1 MKRTL
6 FGLLAA
12 AAMVTTAAAADSE
25 NSRSAGAHPVVYDD
39 YPESDVVI
47 DVGQDI
53 VLTVTG
59 EARTRFEWLENTTD
73 FSSGGADGDDD
84 NDLFDDSFSY
94 APARFNIGFRVDLPR
109 DVAAVIE
116 LQGNY
121 ELGGG
126 PAGVGTE
133 LRAQTTQH
141 QRPGVVNPIVLG
153 PGFSKVGAAGGLG
166 SPASGGGPSTALPSP
181 TQLEIVRTLND
192 VDGDEVFVYQGYAEA
207 AHIGDSILSVRIGR
221 QEMAYGTEFLLG
233 NQDWYDGQT
242 FDGVKGILEFTDK
255 HRLDIFWA
263 KLAERDTTVDG
274 SIGGAALNQ
283 GGDDSDLYGA
293 YFSAQ
298 TLGGSSVGMDAY
310 FLALNDDSNLVY
322 NVSAQDDGIIGYDAF
337 DFYSIESDR
346 SFLDAYWAGVRFF
359 REREHGFHFSAE
371 LTYLFGNIEANL
383 DNDGDGAF
391 DDDDSL
397 SIGAFGF
404 ESFAGFTWD
413 TPTNPTVK
421 GGITWCEGS
430 DVNDY
435 EHGDYNTFFTPA
447 GEVHPRLGMMDLV
460 DASNILAFNLGYAGS
475 HKRHSWGVDLWHFE
489 FDEVDPFVEDFTV
502 HDVNLED
509 GDDLSNELGQEVD
522 LWYNYQYSEH
532 MLAQFAVSY
541 FNVGNY
547 MEDLNRC
554 ADEFVGDCDLDEDGE
569 DTDLQTSDAWRVTAN
584 FLVRF

>member
-53 VLTVTG
+53 VLTITG
-59 EARTRFEWLENTTD
+59 EARTRFEWIENTTD
-73 FSSGGADGDDD
+73 FSSKGVDGSGDD
-84 NDLFDDSFSY
+84 DLFDDGLSY
-94 APARFNIGFRVDLPR
+94 AASRYNLGFRVDLPR

-116 LQGNY
+116 LQGNF
-121 ELGGG
+121 EMGGG

-141 QRPGVVNPIVLG
+141 QRPGVVNHLGLG
-153 PGFSKVGAAGGLG
+153 PAASKVGGGDSAIDG
-166 SPASGGGPSTALPSP
+166 DADP
-181 TQLEIVRTLND
+181 THLEIVRSLNAL
-192 VDGDEVFVYQGYAEA
+192 DGDGVFVYQGYMEA

-255 HRLDIFWA
+255 HRLDLFWA
-263 KLAERDTTVDG
+263 KLAERDTTVP
-274 SIGGAALNQ
+274 GAVGLPALGQ
-283 GGDDSDLYGA
+283 GGDDSDLFGA

-298 TLGGSSVGMDAY
+298 TLGKSSVGMDAY
-310 FLALNDDSNLVY
+310 LLGLKDDANIVY
-322 NVSAQDDGIIGYDAF
+322 NVAVQDNGIIGYDAT
-337 DFYSIESDR
+337 DFYSVEANR
-346 SFLDAYWAGVRFF
+346 SFLDAWWAGVRFF

-371 LTYLFGNIEANL
+371 LTYLFGSIDANL
-383 DNDGDGAF
+383 DSDNDGLI
-391 DDDDSL
+391 DDDHL
-397 SIGAFGF
+397 SIGAWGF
-404 ESFAGFTWD
+404 ESFLGYTWD
-413 TPTNPTVK
+413 TPTNPSIK
-421 GGITWCEGS
+421 GGVTWATGS
-430 DVNDY
+430 SVNDY
-435 EHGDYNTFFTPA
+435 ESGNYNTFFTPA
-447 GEVHPRLGMMDLV
+447 GEVHPRLGMMDLI
-460 DASNILAFNLGYAGS
+460 DASNVLAFNLGYAGS
-475 HKRHSWGVDLWHFE
+475 AKRHSWGVDLWHFE
-489 FDEVDPFVEDFTV
+489 LDQVDPFIEAATIADAS
-502 HDVNLED
+502 LED
-509 GDDLSNELGQEVD
+509 GHNLSSTIGQEVD

-541 FNVGNY
+541 FNAGGY
-547 MEDLNRC
+547 IEDLNRC
-554 ADEFVGDCDLDEDGE
+554 ADEGFAACDPTESSE
-569 DTDLQTSDAWRVTAN
+569 PTDIATSDAWRITAN